1 MKKEVNKNLFF
12 SLPLPWLLFTLIKD
26 KPVSVSAEGMV
37 CSVAI
42 LFMMLCLVFLSIL
55 VFNWKMTKIMGICM
69 FLLYFV
75 FVAVSLGFQYDYIV
89 CPIGP
94 GAPAGAMPAIPGL
107 SNIIT

>member
-1 MKKEVNKNLFF
+1 MIYFIRKIDNPNISLFF
-12 SLPLPWLLFTLIKD
+12 RLPLPWLLFTLIKG
-26 KPVSVSAEGMV
+26 KEVSVSAEGMV

-55 VFNWKMTKIMGICM
+55 VFNWKMTKTMGIAM

-75 FVAVSLGFQYDYIV
+75 FVAVSLGFQYDYII

-94 GAPAGAMPAIPGL
+94 GSGFNGA
-107 SNIIT
+107 

>member
-1 MKKEVNKNLFF
+1 MKTVYVIFR
-12 SLPLPWLLFTLIKD
+12 LPLPWLLFTLIKGKD
-26 KPVSVSAEGMV
+26 VSVSAEGMV

-55 VFNWKMTKIMGICM
+55 VFNWKMTKMMGIAM

-94 GAPAGAMPAIPGL
+94 GSPLAKAAAGF
-107 SNIIT
+107 S